1 MRAACASLA
10 WLVAAPAAAQSVACD
25 RPAAVTLVAPVVV
38 GNGTPGSATTAAIQ
52 SALDAGGHVQVNVG
66 ASTIA
71 LDATLAITRAVV
83 LDGGGATFSGGGVRR
98 AFRITN
104 PANVA
109 YAVTLQDFAVDAA
122 DSRAV
127 PGDEFERS
135 GAGILKTS
143 GGPWQAVRLDL
154 VDCAF
159 RNGRAVE
166 VAQDGGGG
174 ALYLIGLDRVRIR
187 NCTFEGNR
195 GSNGG
200 AVYTLGTRT
209 VSIAD
214 STFLGNEAT
223 GSGGNPGNGGNA
235 GAIGV
240 DGAARSFTLCDSRV
254 EGSTARAF
262 GGGFFSVMYDAQSF
276 TGFANATFHDNR
288 ILAGFGHSGG
298 AYVQGGPFA
307 IEASTFS
314 ANVADGFGGLFV
326 GPGANGTVVNST
338 FAQNVARQG
347 LGGAIAHNGA
357 ALSLLNTTIAGN
369 TAGAFAAGI
378 STGAGANG
386 LTLANVVLANNA
398 GGNAFVSWGI
408 NNPAQFDG
416 GGNVQWPMTRPN
428 GGAEIRA
435 TPTALFADPL
445 LGALADNGG
454 PTRTMALG
462 AGSPAIDR
470 GSTAGAPPSDQ
481 RGQPRCNT
489 PDSGAFESI
498 AAGQI
503 YCNGF
508 E

>member
-1 MRAACASLA
+1 MRAAFVSLA
-10 WLVAAPAAAQSVACD
+10 LIAAAPVAAQSVACD
-25 RPAAVTLVAPVVV
+25 RAPAVTLVAPVVV
-38 GNGTPGSATTAAIQ
+38 GNGMPGSATTAAIQ
-52 SALDAGGHVQVNVG
+52 AALNAGGHVQVNVG

-104 PANVA
+104 PSNAA

-122 DSRAV
+122 DSRAA

-143 GGPWQAVRLDL
+143 GGPWQAVSLDL

-159 RNGRAVE
+159 RNGRAVD

-174 ALYLIGLDRVRIR
+174 ALYLIGLDRVRVR
-187 NCTFEGNR
+187 NCVFEGNR

-214 STFLGNEAT
+214 STFLANEAT
-223 GSGGNPGNGGNA
+223 GNSGNPGNGGNA

-254 EGSTARAF
+254 ENNTGRAF

-276 TGFANATFHDNR
+276 TGFSNATFHGNQ

-307 IEASTFS
+307 IQASTFS
-314 ANVADGFGGLFV
+314 ANTADGFGGLFV
-326 GPGANGTVVNST
+326 GPGASGTVVNST

-347 LGGAIAHNGA
+347 LGAAITHNGT
-357 ALSLLNTTIAGN
+357 SLAIVNTTIAGN
-369 TAGAFAAGI
+369 SAGAFAAGI

-386 LTLANVVLANNA
+386 LSLTNVVLANNT
-398 GGNAFVSWGI
+398 GGNAFVSWGT

-428 GGAEIRA
+428 GGAEVRA
-435 TPTALFADPL
+435 TPSTLFADPL

-454 PTRTMALG
+454 STMTIALSS
-462 AGSPAIDR
+462 GSPAIDR
-470 GSTAGAPPSDQ
+470 GVSAGAPSSDQ
-481 RGQPRCNT
+481 RGQPRCST
-489 PDSGAFESI
+489 PDSGAFESV
-498 AAGQI
+498 APGQI